1 MFQAAPT
8 THDND
13 ADSAYWT
20 RSSYTTDDRS
30 SARFYDEQ
38 VSECVY
44 VYHEYMCI
52 IMLSE
57 KSVQLCTKADNYVLE
72 LTHADNICVVESSR
86 SSSVM
91 HALHAYNFESLST
104 AHVLSM
110 CTDTDS

>member
-1 MFQAAPT
+1 MFQAART
-8 THDND
+8 VHDID
-13 ADSAYWT
+13 ADSARGT
-20 RSSYTTDDRS
+20 SITADDRS
-30 SARFYDEQ
+30 SARFSDDE

-52 IMLSE
+52 IMLNKE
-57 KSVQLCTKADNYVLE
+57 GVQLCAKADNCVLE
-72 LTHADNICVVESSR
+72 LTHADNICVVESSK